1 MNKYNSI
8 EDLVSDESFQAY
20 VHEEEDRD
28 VAFWE
33 NWLEN
38 HPEKQVMFMQAKEM
52 VALLSLKVSPEELI
66 AEKERLVASIKTDPQ
81 KEQETKRRWLLPKG
95 FGLSG
100 VAAAVLLAV
109 MALIGYKSSIFG
121 PNGGESKP
129 LVAEVK
135 MIEKSSPR
143 GVKSTITLMDGTRIK
158 MNSETTIRFPEVFG
172 DSIRE
177 VYLEG
182 EAFFEV
188 ARDTNKPFIVR
199 AGDVQTR
206 VLGTSFNISAYPENV
221 STRVALVEGK
231 VEVEHKG
238 LDKTLLNPSEM
249 YSYNRKNQVPVKAEF
264 EPKTELAWRTGTIY
278 FQNASFE
285 QIAFKLAR
293 WYDVEFEII
302 NQPNIKGF
310 KGEFTQQSLESVL
323 KGISFSTKFDFEI
336 KGKKV
341 IIR

>member
-1 MNKYNSI
+1 MSKYNSI

-20 VHEEEDRD
+20 VHDEEDRD

-33 NWLEN
+33 SWLES
-38 HPEKQVMFMQAKEM
+38 HPQKQVMFMQAKEM
-52 VALLSLKVSPEELI
+52 VVLLSLKVSPEELT
-66 AEKERLVASIKTDPQ
+66 AEKERLVTSIKTYPQ
-81 KEQETKRRWLLPKG
+81 KEHEPKRRWLLSKG

-121 PNGGESKP
+121 PNREESKP

-143 GVKSTITLMDGTRIK
+143 GVKSTINLMDGTRIK

-188 ARDTNKPFIVR
+188 ARNTNKPFIVH

-206 VLGTSFNISAYPENV
+206 VLGTSFNISSYPENV
-221 STRVALVEGK
+221 ATKVALVEGK
-231 VEVEHKG
+231 VEVGHRG
-238 LDKTLLNPSEM
+238 LDMALLEPSEL
-249 YSYNRKNQVPVKAEF
+249 YSYNKEKEVGIKRPFEARK
-264 EPKTELAWRTGTIY
+264 ELAWRSGTI
-278 FQNASFE
+278 FFNNADFE
-285 QIAFKLAR
+285 QISFTLSR
-293 WYDVEFEII
+293 WYDVEFEVLNEPAIV
-302 NQPNIKGF
+302 GF
-310 KGEFTQQSLESVL
+310 KGQFTHQSLESVL
-323 KGISFSTKFDFEI
+323 KGISFSTKFNFEI

-341 IIR
+341 IIK